1 MQKQAV
7 SGKDLER
14 PETAS
19 FRHHAQQEC
28 AFHRQSGKL
37 PQILL
42 YLLTGCF
49 CMAPKF
55 MRAVVQRVSRASV
68 TIANTVERKINKGLL
83 VLLAVEEADTEEDIE
98 WLSGKIT
105 RLRIFP
111 DENGV
116 MNRSVQEAGGDILVV
131 SQFTLFASTR
141 KGNRPSYIRSAAPA
155 IAIPIY
161 EAFVQKL
168 TKYLGSIIQ
177 TGEFGADMQVELLN
191 DGPVTIIID
200 SKLRE

>member
-1 MQKQAV
+1 
-7 SGKDLER
+7 
-14 PETAS
+14 
-19 FRHHAQQEC
+19 
-28 AFHRQSGKL
+28 
-37 PQILL
+37 
-42 YLLTGCF
+42 
-49 CMAPKF
+49 MAPKF

-68 TIANTVERKINKGLL
+68 TIANAVERKINKGLL

-98 WLSGKIT
+98 WLSGKMWG
-105 RLRIFP
+105 LRIFP

-141 KGNRPSYIRSAAPA
+141 KGNRPSYVRSAAPA

-168 TKYLGSIIQ
+168 TIETRII
-177 TGEFGADMQVELLN
+177 E
-191 DGPVTIIID
+191 
-200 SKLRE
+200 